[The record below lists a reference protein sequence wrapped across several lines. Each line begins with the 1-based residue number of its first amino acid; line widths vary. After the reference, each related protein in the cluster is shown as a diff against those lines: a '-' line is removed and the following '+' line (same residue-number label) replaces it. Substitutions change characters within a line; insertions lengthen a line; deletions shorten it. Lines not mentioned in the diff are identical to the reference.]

1 MSIFDTNLIY
11 IVSMKCGKDIDF
23 DVTKRAVFSLVI
35 PFMLFVIGMFFGAF
49 YDSMFI
55 WILSL
60 FPFYFYTFVF
70 VNLSRLTEVRN
81 GVMGSTYLAFLSL
94 IVLVVLFVV
103 GFWPD
108 SEWFTFLGREAFL
121 NTPFVIAFTLVG
133 TICETFDFRIRNL
146 IEQDDI

>member
-1 MSIFDTNLIY
+1 
-11 IVSMKCGKDIDF
+11 MKCGKDIDF

-94 IVLVVLFVV
+94 IVLVLALSAC
-103 GFWPD
+103 GNN
-108 SEWFTFLGREAFL
+108 SEE
-121 NTPFVIAFTLVG
+121 
-133 TICETFDFRIRNL
+133 
-146 IEQDDI
+146 DDEFAPSNVFGEENEDEGGM